1 MTDVSAPT
9 TLPPRAQI
17 HAPSRRTVLLKRLLS
32 CLAGGVVLAM
42 MVGSQE
48 GSQTDYGYAFR
59 KSVLEPRIVV
69 FLGIGVLLFLA
80 ITYWPTIVPYLTRP
94 GFWPFVS
101 GALAVIAAITL
112 MHWYDPAGDG
122 KFSATAGVV
131 SRSSNVSAI
140 ASAFFGWLAWT
151 ELLAIVIVGGAS
163 IILGLRR
170 LAGVVAIAAVVAAII
185 SYLAHQG
192 VVHAGGHLIDHSLG
206 YAAAI
211 LGYLVIAGAMLISAT
226 TAAQQVESKALVG
239 RIFAFR
245 PGLPLIVL
253 GAVLT
258 LLAFLE
264 ARWFSPG
271 DKNTTLSS
279 THSLFAGSGL
289 SSLEYDYLG
298 WLGWLIFAIVAVVA
312 GAAVWVRSRWLG
324 WVAAAAGLAATVLT
338 LITMYGISKIGAQ
351 DKVDAATG
359 PWQNLGAGG
368 WMACGGLFLLGAAGF
383 IAATALRP
391 SASSL
396 PAGIP
401 DGAGRRRR
409 AGYTS
414 SDVVGTSKGT
424 QKALGY
430 LSAPGAA
437 RSALLIAVAAA
448 LFYPPTATSFW
459 QEVVVSQIGISM
471 LLAVGLNVVVGW
483 AGLLDLGFIAF
494 YAIGSYTT
502 AYFVGSLPIKPPHW
516 MIVTPLL
523 TIPLAVGVCLLAG
536 LALGAPTLRLRGDYL
551 AIVTLG
557 FGEIIHLSAVNSQG
571 ITNGSE
577 GLTNDTQRHTK
588 SVPNPSVHLGPLH
601 IDWGLNQL
609 QYWYLLL
616 VFLVLIVLAFRRLE
630 QSRLGRAWAA
640 VREDEV
646 AAQATGINTTKVKL
660 AAFAIGASTS
670 GVAGAFFASQIGVF
684 TPDNFVLNN
693 SILIVAYVVFGGMGS
708 LSGAMAG
715 AAMLTWL
722 PQFLKYQVPPA
733 DKLMWIG
740 AVVMLMMIF
749 RPAGLIP
756 ARRRAAEL
764 HGLDTPSSA
773 ETLAVPA
780 SEGL

>member
-1 MTDVSAPT
+1 MTDVRVPT

-17 HAPSRRTVLLKRLLS
+17 HAPSHRTVLLKRLLA

-42 MVGSQE
+42 MVGPQE

-69 FLGIGVLLFLA
+69 FLAIGVLLFLA

-94 GFWPFVS
+94 GFWPLVS

-122 KFSATAGVV
+122 KFSSTATVV
-131 SRSSNVSAI
+131 RHASNISAL
-140 ASAFFGWLAWT
+140 ATAFFGWLAWA
-151 ELLAIVIVGGAS
+151 ELLAIIVVGGAS

-170 LAGVVAIAAVVAAII
+170 LAVVVAVAAIVAAII
-185 SYLAHQG
+185 SYLAHQA
-192 VVHAGGHLIDHSLG
+192 VVNSGGHQIDHSLG

-211 LGYLVIAGAMLISAT
+211 LGYLVIAGAMMVSAT

-239 RIFAFR
+239 RMFAFR
-245 PGLPLIVL
+245 PGLPLVVL

-258 LLAFLE
+258 LLSFLE

-271 DKNTTLSS
+271 DKNTTLSA
-279 THSLFAGSGL
+279 THGLFAGSGL

-298 WLGWLIFAIVAVVA
+298 WLGWLLFAITVVLA
-312 GAAVWVRSRWLG
+312 GAAVWIRSRPLG
-324 WVAAAAGLAATVLT
+324 WVAAVVGLAATLMT
-338 LITMYGISKIGAQ
+338 LITMYGMSKLGAQ
-351 DKVDAATG
+351 RKLDAATG

-391 SASSL
+391 SASGVS
-396 PAGIP
+396 
-401 DGAGRRRR
+401 GAPGRRGRV
-409 AGYTS
+409 GYTS
-414 SDVVGTSKGT
+414 SDVVGTSTGS

-437 RSALLIAVAAA
+437 RTALLIAVAAA

-523 TIPLAVGVCLLAG
+523 TIPLAVLVCLLAG

-588 SVPNPSVHLGPLH
+588 SVPQPSIHIGPLH
-601 IDWGLNQL
+601 IHWGLNQL

-616 VFLVLIVLAFRRLE
+616 VFLVVIVLAFRRLE

-764 HGLDTPSSA
+764 HGLDAPSSS

>member
-1 MTDVSAPT
+1 MTDVSAPA
-9 TLPPRAQI
+9 TLPPRAVV
-17 HAPSRRTVLLKRLLS
+17 HAPSQRTVLLKRLLA

-69 FLGIGVLLFLA
+69 FLGIGVVIFLA

-94 GFWPFVS
+94 GFWPLVS
-101 GALAVIAAITL
+101 GALAAIAAITL

-122 KFSATAGVV
+122 KFSSTATVV
-131 SRSSNVSAI
+131 RHASNISAL
-140 ASAFFGWLAWT
+140 AKAFFGWLAWA
-151 ELLAIVIVGGAS
+151 ELLAIVIVGAVS

-170 LAGVVAIAAVVAAII
+170 LAAVVAVAAVVAALI
-185 SYLAHQG
+185 SYLAHQA
-192 VVHAGGHLIDHSLG
+192 VVNSGGRQIDHSLG

-239 RIFAFR
+239 RMFAFR
-245 PGLPLIVL
+245 PGLPLVVL

-271 DKNTTLSS
+271 DKNTTLSA

-298 WLGWLIFAIVAVVA
+298 WLGWLLFAITVVLA
-312 GAAVWVRSRWLG
+312 GAAVWIRSRPLG
-324 WVAAAAGLAATVLT
+324 WVAALVGLVATLIT
-338 LITMYGISKIGAQ
+338 LITMYEMSKIGAQ
-351 DKVDAATG
+351 HKLDAATG

-368 WMACGGLFLLGAAGF
+368 WMACGGLFLVGAAGF

-391 SASSL
+391 SALGVS
-396 PAGIP
+396 
-401 DGAGRRRR
+401 GARGRRGRL
-409 AGYTS
+409 GYTS
-414 SDVVGTSKGT
+414 SDVVGTSTGS

-437 RSALLIAVAAA
+437 RTALLIAVAAA

-523 TIPLAVGVCLLAG
+523 TIPLAVLVCLLAG

-588 SVPNPSVHLGPLH
+588 SVPQPSIHLGPLH
-601 IDWGLNQL
+601 IHWGLNQL

-616 VFLVLIVLAFRRLE
+616 VFLVVIVLAFRRLE

-764 HGLDTPSSA
+764 HGLDAPSSS

>member
-17 HAPSRRTVLLKRLLS
+17 HAPSRRTVLLKRLLA

-80 ITYWPTIVPYLTRP
+80 ITYWPAIVPYLTRP

-101 GALAVIAAITL
+101 GVLAVIAAMTL

-122 KFSATAGVV
+122 KFSSTATVV
-131 SRSSNVSAI
+131 RHASHISAL

-170 LAGVVAIAAVVAAII
+170 LAAGVAVVAVIAAVI
-185 SYLAHQG
+185 SYLAHQA
-192 VVHAGGHLIDHSLG
+192 VVHSGGHQIDHSLG
-206 YAAAI
+206 YAAAV

-226 TAAQQVESKALVG
+226 TAAQQIESKALVG
-239 RIFAFR
+239 RMFAFR
-245 PGLPLIVL
+245 PGLPLVVL

-258 LLAFLE
+258 ILAFIE

-289 SSLEYDYLG
+289 GSLWYDDLG
-298 WLGWLIFAIVAVVA
+298 WLGWLIFAIAVVLA
-312 GAAVWVRSRWLG
+312 GGAVWVRSRPLG
-324 WVAAAAGLAATVLT
+324 WVAAVAGLVATLIT
-338 LITMYGISKIGAQ
+338 LITMYEISKLGAQ
-351 DKVDAATG
+351 HNLDAATG

-383 IAATALRP
+383 IAATSLQP
-391 SASSL
+391 STA
-396 PAGIP
+396 PAGVS
-401 DGAGRRRR
+401 GARGRRARV
-409 AGYTS
+409 GYTS
-414 SDVVGTSKGT
+414 SDVVGTSTGT
-424 QKALGY
+424 QKTLGY

-437 RSALLIAVAAA
+437 RTALLIAVAAA
-448 LFYPPTATSFW
+448 LFYPPTATPFW

-523 TIPLAVGVCLLAG
+523 TIPLAVLVCLLAG

-588 SVPNPSVHLGPLH
+588 SVPQPSIHIGPLH
-601 IDWGLNQL
+601 IHWGLNQL

-764 HGLDTPSSA
+764 HGLDAPASA